1 MSGWLVENNTFID
14 CQTAMLLGGG
24 RDATI
29 QNNKIESCALGLAF
43 EYALNSR
50 MNRLASC
57 HLTF

>member
-43 EYALNSR
+43 E
-50 MNRLASC
+50 
-57 HLTF
+57 